1 VTRLPNAHTD
11 ETSPW
16 ETQATCAGGK
26 FPAPPPKCTAWGGG
40 QVLDWRGDLGAVL
53 GDELWAELGILQTA
67 SDSQLSARQIAHH
80 AGVAQGQFTLKDGR
94 EVVIFSGGHGDGLC
108 TDQEDKMNRVD
119 TGSVGITLVE
129 GLEALSGVEDGL
141 KGGNIFDMQSDIF
154 CMAPTEKPP
163 GEDQVLCM
171 VGGGQGRSTP
181 VDPCRCCRSRAN

>member
-1 VTRLPNAHTD
+1 VIGR
-11 ETSPW
+11 
-16 ETQATCAGGK
+16 
-26 FPAPPPKCTAWGGG
+26 
-40 QVLDWRGDLGAVL
+40 V
-53 GDELWAELGILQTA
+53 
-67 SDSQLSARQIAHH
+67 QI
-80 AGVAQGQFTLKDGR
+80 GSLCKPCCV
-94 EVVIFSGGHGDGLC
+94 DGLC

-154 CMAPTEKPP
+154 CMAPTEKPS

-181 VDPCRCCRSRAN
+181 VDPCRCCRSRANCTIQPQGSFDTL